1 MSAVS
6 PSAPQSKTAMAPMPR
21 RLTIL
26 TIVTVVSLLVGLALA
41 LVLVGPDSTQG
52 DVQRLFYIHMPSF
65 FGAFFA
71 FAAAVIGGLGY
82 LRTRNIKWDL
92 LAASGVEVG
101 LALSFVN
108 LLTGAIWA
116 KPIWNTW
123 WTWDPRLTSAAVMCL
138 TYAAYLMLRNA
149 IENPNQRRRFSAV
162 YGILAF
168 LTVIYTLVIIRI
180 RPDTIH
186 PTVIGA
192 SPTNAEGTFE
202 ATVSTA
208 AALVPNLIIWGVLI
222 PWTLIWHRLRLQN
235 LIERVALRRAEVN
248 AE

>member
-71 FAAAVIGGLGY
+71 FAAAVIGGPGY

-123 WTWDPRLTSAAVMCL
+123 WTCDPRLTSAAVMCL

-149 IENPNQRRRFSAV
+149 I
-162 YGILAF
+162 
-168 LTVIYTLVIIRI
+168 
-180 RPDTIH
+180 
-186 PTVIGA
+186 
-192 SPTNAEGTFE
+192 
-202 ATVSTA
+202 
-208 AALVPNLIIWGVLI
+208 
-222 PWTLIWHRLRLQN
+222 
-235 LIERVALRRAEVN
+235 
-248 AE
+248 